1 MQLQTFAIFG
11 AVVAPIVF
19 AVVGAA
25 QALIRRRMHDRAW
38 YTATI
43 RLLAV
48 AVGAA
53 IGAAIHADL
62 DVPSLRLGVMLGA
75 GAGALSAWIVRA
87 LKAKIAAAS
96 SPTSPAI
103 DPDRD
108 SDDDDGES

>member
-1 MQLQTFAIFG
+1 MQLQTFVIFG

-19 AVVGAA
+19 AVVGAF
-25 QALIRRRMHDRAW
+25 QALLRRRLHDRAW
-38 YTATI
+38 YTAAI

-53 IGAAIHADL
+53 VGATVHADL

-96 SPTSPAI
+96 SPTAI

-108 SDDDDGES
+108 SDDDGGES